1 MESLERILAEHDFFK
16 GLKQETLHLL
26 VSCASNVRFNVGEY
40 LFREGEEARKFYL
53 LREGYV
59 SLEDA
64 VPNQEPITIQSEGPG
79 QVLGWSWLI
88 PPYRWRFSAHA
99 TSPVR
104 AFALDGVCLREK
116 CEADHDLGY
125 EMMKRFTPL
134 IADRLQAT
142 RRHLLEVYTAYCHV
156 AEGKI

>member
-1 MESLERILAEHDFFK
+1 METLERILAEHAFFQ
-16 GLKQETLHLL
+16 GLKPDTMHLL
-26 VSCASNVRFNVGEY
+26 VSCASNVRFEAGEY
-40 LFREGEEARKFYL
+40 LLHEGEEARQFYL
-53 LREGYV
+53 IREGYV

-64 VPNQEPITIQSEGPG
+64 VPKQEPICIQSLGPG

-88 PPYRWRFSAHA
+88 PPHRWRFDARAA
-99 TSPVR
+99 TPVR
-104 AFALDGVCLREK
+104 AFALDGECLRGK

-134 IADRLQAT
+134 ITDRLQAT
-142 RRHLLEVYTAYCHV
+142 RRHLMEVYTAYCRV

>member
-1 MESLERILAEHDFFK
+1 METLERILAEHDFFQ

-40 LFREGEEARKFYL
+40 LFHEGAEARQFYL

-64 VPNQEPITIQSEGPG
+64 VPNQEPMTIQSLGPG
-79 QVLGWSWLI
+79 QVLGWSWLV
-88 PPYRWRFSAHA
+88 PPHRWRFDARV

-104 AFALDGVCLREK
+104 AFALDGECLRGK

-134 IADRLQAT
+134 IAERLQAT
-142 RRHLLEVYTAYCHV
+142 RRHLMEVYTAYRHIT
-156 AEGKI
+156 EGKV